1 MTDSEVTAEINAQK
15 AAFDE
20 YLALVQEVRDVHI
33 SCEAKR
39 QTLNAEEVRR
49 NNLCSKLASVMKKMG
64 LGEGAVAPFVH
75 RDCLFHITKE
85 LARK

>member
-1 MTDSEVTAEINAQK
+1 MTDSEVAAEINAQK

-20 YLALVQEVRDVHI
+20 YSALVQEVRDVHI

-39 QTLNAEEVRR
+39 QTLSAEEVRR
-49 NNLCSKLASVMKKMG
+49 NNLCIKLGEIMKKMG

-75 RDCLFHITKE
+75 RDCLFHIAKE
-85 LARK
+85 LTRK